1 MPLPSKWSL
10 LKSGLGLRRSGA
22 GVAESGSG
30 KTGPGARSGVPFRLV
45 LGVAA
50 SIGVAALLVLVLYIT
65 DLGLSVWER
74 LDRAPTTFWA
84 IYLLVLAVLSA
95 GGAYAVWRALNWGRP
110 AGRSRTAVAVK
121 PPDEATLRERVE
133 RSEKAGVAVEAVR
146 RELEEL
152 QRRRAVG
159 EIVVAVFGEISAGKS
174 SLVRALLP
182 GADIAVD
189 VRGGTTR
196 EVTYYTWTSSAGDRL
211 ILADL
216 PGLNEADGTLDR
228 QARDEALRAHVI
240 LYVCEGDLTRDQ
252 YEALRTLV
260 DLGSPLIVAL
270 NKVDR
275 YTEQELEQIR
285 VRLAERVGEKL
296 EVAPVQCGGMEEVT
310 RIYHDG
316 REETTLRE
324 RAPRVEELRRALQR
338 YLDTDPQ
345 VLDSLRDTAVFVLAQ
360 QKLDAA
366 VAHYR
371 QGKAQT
377 IVQSYSRK
385 AVFGALAAVSPGTD
399 ILIQGY
405 LGLNLVKELCALY
418 EVPAREMD
426 MQRFLDLA
434 GNQIRRSMNLL
445 LALVGN
451 VFKAFPGVGTVVGG
465 AIHAVVYGLVFESL
479 GKAIARSL
487 ESRGDL
493 VSGPTLR
500 MFEDNLSEDLEAR
513 ARRLA
518 QLVWTRQRDGEE
530 STGNIAP

>member
-1 MPLPSKWSL
+1 M
-10 LKSGLGLRRSGA
+10 
-22 GVAESGSG
+22 AESGSG

-285 VRLAERVGEKL
+285 ARLAERVGEKL
-296 EVAPVQCGGMEEVT
+296 EVAPV
-310 RIYHDG
+310 
-316 REETTLRE
+316 
-324 RAPRVEELRRALQR
+324 
-338 YLDTDPQ
+338 
-345 VLDSLRDTAVFVLAQ
+345 
-360 QKLDAA
+360 
-366 VAHYR
+366 
-371 QGKAQT
+371 
-377 IVQSYSRK
+377 
-385 AVFGALAAVSPGTD
+385 
-399 ILIQGY
+399 
-405 LGLNLVKELCALY
+405 
-418 EVPAREMD
+418 
-426 MQRFLDLA
+426 
-434 GNQIRRSMNLL
+434 
-445 LALVGN
+445 
-451 VFKAFPGVGTVVGG
+451 
-465 AIHAVVYGLVFESL
+465 
-479 GKAIARSL
+479 
-487 ESRGDL
+487 
-493 VSGPTLR
+493 
-500 MFEDNLSEDLEAR
+500 
-513 ARRLA
+513 
-518 QLVWTRQRDGEE
+518 
-530 STGNIAP
+530 

>member
-1 MPLPSKWSL
+1 MPSLPKLPLSPATRTWLPVRL
-10 LKSGLGLRRSGA
+10 LLGVGA
-22 GVAESGSG
+22 SVGVA
-30 KTGPGARSGVPFRLV
+30 V
-45 LGVAA
+45 
-50 SIGVAALLVLVLYIT
+50 LLVLVLYIT

-74 LDRAPTTFWA
+74 LQRAPTTFWI
-84 IYLLVLAVLSA
+84 IYLLILGALSV
-95 GGAYAVWRALNWGRP
+95 GGAYVVWRVLRWGRP
-110 AGRSRTAVAVK
+110 AGKSRSIAPPK
-121 PPDEATLRERVE
+121 PPDEATLREQLNRRE
-133 RSEKAGVAVEAVR
+133 AAGVQVDAIR

-152 QRRRAVG
+152 QRRRAAG
-159 EIVVAVFGEISAGKS
+159 EIIVAVFGEISAGKS
-174 SLVRALLP
+174 SLIRALLP
-182 GADIAVD
+182 GTDIAVD

-196 EVTYYTWTSSAGDRL
+196 RVTYYTWTSTAGDRL

-216 PGLNEADGTLDR
+216 PGLNEADGMLD
-228 QARDEALRAHVI
+228 QTARDEALRAHVVI
-240 LYVCEGDLTRDQ
+240 YVCEGDLTRDQ
-252 YEALRTLV
+252 YRALRTLA

-270 NKVDR
+270 NKMDR
-275 YTEQELEQIR
+275 FTERELELVR
-285 VRLAERVGEKL
+285 ERLAERVGERID
-296 EVAPVQCGGMEEVT
+296 VAPVQCGGVEEVT

-324 RAPRVEELRRALQR
+324 RNPRVEELRRALQR

-345 VLDSLRDTAVFVLAQ
+345 VLDSLRDAAVFVLAQ

-366 VAHYR
+366 VAQHR
-371 QGKAQT
+371 REKAEA
-377 IVQSYSRK
+377 IVQSYARK

-405 LGLNLVKELCALY
+405 LGINLLKELCALH

-434 GNQIRRSMNLL
+434 GNQIKRSLNLL

-465 AIHAVVYGLVFESL
+465 MMHAVVYGLIFESL
-479 GKAIARSL
+479 GKAVARSL

-513 ARRLA
+513 AKRLA
-518 QLVWTRQRDGEE
+518 QLVWVRQRDGENAGAA
-530 STGNIAP
+530 TG